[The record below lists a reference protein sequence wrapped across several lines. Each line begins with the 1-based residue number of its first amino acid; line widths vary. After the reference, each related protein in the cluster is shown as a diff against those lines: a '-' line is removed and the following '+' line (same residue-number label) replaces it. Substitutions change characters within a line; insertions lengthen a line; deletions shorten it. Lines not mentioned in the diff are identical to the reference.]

1 MTDAP
6 VAGRAATDQPGP
18 TIPRRLVAGL
28 PGWTTSA
35 DVIVVGSGIAGL
47 TTALRLRQRVDRVL
61 LVTKTVLNEGS
72 TQWAQGGIAA
82 ALDPGDSPEE
92 HLHDTLVAGC
102 GVCDVPA
109 VTALVHE
116 GPARVHEL
124 VALGAE
130 FDLDDAGGL
139 KLTREGGHHKD
150 RIAHAGGDAT
160 GKEISRALIAAL
172 HRVKDDPGIEVI
184 EHALVVDL
192 LQDTESRV
200 CGVTLHVIGEG
211 QMDGVGAAR
220 SRAVVLATG
229 GLGQVYSATTNPSV
243 ATGDGMAAAL
253 RAGAVMADVEFV
265 QFHPTVLWLG
275 PGSSGQ
281 QPLISEAVRGEGAFL
296 VDRDGE
302 RFMQGRHPLA
312 DLAPRDVVSRAI
324 VDRMQETG
332 EDHVYL
338 DARHLGKEFL
348 EERFP
353 SIVARCRELGFDPA
367 TELLPVA
374 PAQHYASGGVRTDL
388 VGRSSLDGLY
398 ACGEVSCTGVHGAN
412 RLASNSLLEGL
423 VFAHRI
429 ADDISE
435 RLARGELPQ
444 AVPAAPSGEGA
455 LLDGSARVQVQAA
468 MTAGSGAVRSAA
480 SLASTALALH
490 DLALAATSTESGPQ
504 SWETTNLLHIG
515 QVLTLAASLREETR
529 GGHVR
534 SDHPDQVDPRWRGH
548 TLVLRGADGTLSTT
562 FEPVPEQDLA

>member
-6 VAGRAATDQPGP
+6 VAGPAATVQPGP